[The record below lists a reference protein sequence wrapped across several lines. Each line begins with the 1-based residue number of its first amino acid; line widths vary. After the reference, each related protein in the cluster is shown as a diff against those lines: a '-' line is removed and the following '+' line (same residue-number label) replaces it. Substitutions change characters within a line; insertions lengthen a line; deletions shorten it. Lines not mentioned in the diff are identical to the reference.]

1 MSVLLFTQLM
11 LEFPEM
17 SEHQEILVP
26 LRTLDQ
32 DKDLLPIQ
40 FIGDQTDFLRGGPGK
55 SEFF

>member
-32 DKDLLPIQ
+32 DK
-40 FIGDQTDFLRGGPGK
+40 GSSAYSVHWG
-55 SEFF
+55 SN